1 MKKCLTMLAAVL
13 VCTTIFLAGCG
24 DKKQTTPDQ
33 PSTVTITIQNAGSCF
48 SHTKF
53 TVEKGTILDGSL
65 YENVTRLNN
74 GDRQVY
80 FIGQWQ
86 TSEGSPF
93 DFSQPVNESVTIS
106 PEITQL
112 YTEVDNYP
120 VITVTAN
127 QDLKENQDMTTVI
140 LPRKSPYNG
149 NSISTLAGSDSE
161 GAIFNGFNYIQTA
174 VMPEYISYYQ
184 GSIFYDCSGLKEVY
198 FTSYGY
204 YLNRSIPSN
213 FLEGC
218 DNLEKLYF
226 SNQDDLDDFSRMLTA
241 AIEEYQ
247 SDSVSTANIERF
259 ASMLEVKTPPDM
271 TWRADS
277 GLYE

>member
-1 MKKCLTMLAAVL
+1 MKKYLLMLAAL
-13 VCTTIFLAGCG
+13 AVCLPLGLAGCG
-24 DKKQTTPDQ
+24 DKNTTEQSQ
-33 PSTVTITIQNAGSCF
+33 PQTVTISIENDGGCF
-48 SHTKF
+48 TYSKF
-53 TVEKGTILDGSL
+53 TVAKGTILDGSM
-65 YENVTRLNN
+65 YENITRLNN

-80 FIGQWQ
+80 FIGQWT
-86 TSEGSPF
+86 TSEGEPF

-127 QDLKENQDMTTVI
+127 QALKDNSNMQTVI

-161 GAIFNGFNYIQTA
+161 GAIFNDFDYIQTA

-184 GSIFYDCSGLKEVY
+184 GSIFYNCNSLKEVY
-198 FTSYGY
+198 FSSYGY
-204 YLNRSIPSN
+204 YLNRSIPAN

-218 DNLEKLYF
+218 DSLEKLYF
-226 SNQDDLDDFSRMLTA
+226 ANHDDLDDFSKMLTA

-247 SDSVSTANIERF
+247 SDNISTDNIERF
-259 ASMLEVKTPPDM
+259 AGMLEVKTPPDLS
-271 TWRADS
+271 WRADA